1 VVARFGVSIPG
12 YLVDEVVEA
21 PFGAHPLGS
30 VGGYVAD
37 LDHLAAYQATVNAG
51 GFADYLARYCDIDH
65 PAYLDQLRPARR
77 RELELA
83 AHAG

>member
-1 VVARFGVSIPG
+1 VSIPG

-30 VGGYVAD
+30 VGSYVAD

-51 GFADYLARYCDIDH
+51 GLPGYLARYCDIDH
-65 PAYLDQLRPARR
+65 PAYLDQLPPARR
-77 RELELA
+77 RELEHA
-83 AHAG
+83 AHSG